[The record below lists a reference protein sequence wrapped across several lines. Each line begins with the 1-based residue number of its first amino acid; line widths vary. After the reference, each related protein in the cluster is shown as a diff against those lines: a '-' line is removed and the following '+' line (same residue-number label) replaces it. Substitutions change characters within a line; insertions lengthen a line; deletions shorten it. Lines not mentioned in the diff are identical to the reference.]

1 MSVTYPADATATT
14 YLFTLRGKVSTPA
27 VADAREL
34 HNKTAGSADGIAA
47 ARALGDLSHN
57 VYTSAGNGA
66 GSDEVLIIDYWN
78 SPSGFGQ
85 FFADPQVQAGA
96 ELLFTEREGILWA
109 PASGFGD
116 FHLALPSG
124 ASPAAA
130 GLLRAG
136 VATLEAAAA
145 AFNAYASA
153 TINTARKYGQIAHA
167 TWSRLPN
174 PGETISPEVTGV
186 DLWIDADQMNAY
198 YEQRIGFEHLGPVFD
213 GEPQTSVRQAAEGQ
227 WTKW

>member
-14 YLFTLRGKVSTPA
+14 YLFTLRGKLKPPT

-34 HNKTAGSADGIAA
+34 HNKTAGAPDSIAA

-57 VYTSAGNGA
+57 VYTSAGTGA
-66 GSDEVLIIDYWN
+66 GSDEILIIDYWN

-109 PASGFGD
+109 PTSGFGD

-124 ASPAAA
+124 ASPAAV
-130 GLLRAG
+130 GLLRAR
-136 VATLEAAAA
+136 
-145 AFNAYASA
+145 ASA
-153 TINTARKYGQIAHA
+153 IVASADLAGIGSVPN
-167 TWSRLPN
+167 RLN
-174 PGETISPEVTGV
+174 V
-186 DLWIDADQMNAY
+186 
-198 YEQRIGFEHLGPVFD
+198 
-213 GEPQTSVRQAAEGQ
+213 
-227 WTKW
+227 

>member
-14 YLFTLRGKVSTPA
+14 YLFTLRGKVNTPTL
-27 VADAREL
+27 ADAREL

-57 VYTSAGNGA
+57 VYTSAGNRA
-66 GSDEVLIIDYWN
+66 GSDEILIIDYWN

-109 PASGFGD
+109 PTSGFGD

-124 ASPAAA
+124 ASPAAV
-130 GLLRAG
+130 GLLRGSSLAG
-136 VATLEAAAA
+136 SGRCGVQRTRRGDDQYRA
-145 AFNAYASA
+145 
-153 TINTARKYGQIAHA
+153 QIRADR
-167 TWSRLPN
+167 TRDMV
-174 PGETISPEVTGV
+174 TTPESEGD
-186 DLWIDADQMNAY
+186 DLA
-198 YEQRIGFEHLGPVFD
+198 
-213 GEPQTSVRQAAEGQ
+213 
-227 WTKW
+227 

>member
-14 YLFTLRGKVSTPA
+14 YLFTLRGKVNTPT
-27 VADAREL
+27 VADSRGP
-34 HNKTAGSADGIAA
+34 HNKTAGSPDAIAA

-85 FFADPQVQAGA
+85 FFTDPQSPDGG

-109 PASGFGD
+109 PTSGFGD

-124 ASPAAA
+124 ASPAAV

-136 VATLEAAAA
+136 VPSLKAAPA
-145 AFNAYASA
+145 AFSAYAA
-153 TINTARKYGQIAHA
+153 GARD
-167 TWSRLPN
+167 TTR
-174 PGETISPEVTGV
+174 
-186 DLWIDADQMNAY
+186 
-198 YEQRIGFEHLGPVFD
+198 
-213 GEPQTSVRQAAEGQ
+213 
-227 WTKW
+227 

>member
-14 YLFTLRGKVSTPA
+14 YLFTLRGKVNMPT

-109 PASGFGD
+109 PTSGFGD

-124 ASPAAA
+124 ASPTAV

-136 VATLEAAAA
+136 VASLEPAAA
-145 AFNAYASA
+145 AF
-153 TINTARKYGQIAHA
+153 
-167 TWSRLPN
+167 
-174 PGETISPEVTGV
+174 
-186 DLWIDADQMNAY
+186 DADQMNAY
-198 YEQRIGFEHLGPVFD
+198 YELGIGFEHFGPVFA
-213 GEPQTSVRQAAEGQ
+213 GEPQTSVWQAAQGQ
-227 WTKW
+227 WTEW